1 MEFIDLETVY
11 IFLFIILILSIVENV
26 IKYYKS

>member
-11 IFLFIILILSIVENV
+11 IFLFIILMLSIVENV